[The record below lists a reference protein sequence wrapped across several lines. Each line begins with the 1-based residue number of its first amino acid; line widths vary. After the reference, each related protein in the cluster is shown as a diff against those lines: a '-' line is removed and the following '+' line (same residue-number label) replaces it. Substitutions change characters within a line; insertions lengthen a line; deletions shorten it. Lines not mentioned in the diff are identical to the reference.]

1 MKRITC
7 KNYEEQMVL
16 YIYGELSQPEWFD
29 LENHLKAC
37 PGCAGQFEK
46 FKKTKEVVELNR
58 RSTPSPDWSRS
69 WTLIQNRLRRQSP
82 AVPRRRFVLSPT
94 GWAVLSS
101 ALAAVFVL
109 GILVGKFWLFSPGK
123 KSLPEFQ
130 PAAYLS
136 SVLQRYV
143 EDIRPILIEY
153 ANYTPGRAGSGHLL
167 VNDRMIDDLLM
178 QNRLLK
184 NRLSDDKSRYLLE
197 LLEELEIILTE
208 ISNLTR
214 SDPHSLSL
222 IREIIKE
229 RQILFKMRMFQS
241 GNVVEGTI

>member
-1 MKRITC
+1 MKRKAC
-7 KNYEEQMVL
+7 KNYEKQMVL

-29 LENHLKAC
+29 LENHLKEC
-37 PGCAGQFEK
+37 PGCAEQFEK
-46 FKKTKEVVELNR
+46 FKKTREAVELNR
-58 RSTPSPDWSRS
+58 RSIPSPDWSRS
-69 WTLIQNRLRRQSP
+69 WTLIYNRLHRRSP
-82 AVPRRRFVLSPT
+82 AVPRRRLVLSPT

-123 KSLPEFQ
+123 SMLPEFQ

-153 ANYTPGRAGSGHLL
+153 ANYTPDRTGSGHLL
-167 VNDRMIDDLLM
+167 VKGRMIDDLLM

-184 NRLSDDKSRYLLE
+184 KRLSDDKSRYLLE
-197 LLEELEIILTE
+197 LLEELEMILTE

-214 SDPHSLSL
+214 SDPRSLSL
-222 IREIIKE
+222 IREIIEE
-229 RQILFKMRMFQS
+229 RQILFKMRMFQTK
-241 GNVVEGTI
+241 NIVNGTI